1 MKKIFKARPSALG
14 KIMSNAKT
22 KGDLSETCKTYLI
35 QWLTDDFDDID
46 TKYFRKGNIQEDRC
60 IEFASQV
67 LGLGSLRK
75 NLVTMENDFLIG
87 TCDVNDEIND
97 FIIDTKCPFTLKTL
111 QDASNKLNKD
121 YEWQL
126 RGYMSL
132 YNRNNAIL
140 FYGLLDTPEEAN
152 YGIKVI
158 WEDLPIE
165 ERWVAYQF
173 KRDLDIEEAIKERV
187 IQCREWLDEYEEAT
201 KKKLG
206 IINQIN

>member
-1 MKKIFKARPSALG
+1 MGKLFKARPSALG
-14 KIMSNAKT
+14 KIMSNAKV
-22 KGDLSETCKTYLI
+22 KGELSETCKTYLV

-46 TKYFRKGNIQEDRC
+46 SKYFRKGNMQEDRC

-67 LGLGSLRK
+67 LELGVLEK
-75 NLVTMENDFLIG
+75 NQITMENEYLIG
-87 TCDVNDEIND
+87 TCDVDDEIND
-97 FIIDTKCPFTLKTL
+97 IIIDTKCPFTQKTL
-111 QDASNKLNKD
+111 QDSANKLNKD

-126 RGYMSL
+126 RGYMMLYKRSL
-132 YNRNNAIL
+132 AIL
-140 FYGLLDTPEEAN
+140 FYGLLDTPAEAN

-173 KRDLDIEEAIKERV
+173 TRDLEIEQQIVERV
-187 IQCREWLDEYEEAT
+187 EQCRVWLEEYEKET
-201 KKKLG
+201 RKKLG